1 MSHVVFA
8 QQSRPDIDVAR
19 IAENARRHFGAEI
32 ERAPGPEAQA
42 EGPAGGGRDR
52 ARLRLV
58 DPKRAANGTFLLR
71 ARLARP
77 EDWAAARSAEARG
90 HAAGMADLAARCPA
104 LIEVEPEPGASEVA
118 TWVLC
123 AALAIAGLGPVMPA
137 DGSTLF
143 GVRGAL
149 ARADRASG
157 GRTLAR

>member
-1 MSHVVFA
+1 MSHVAFA
-8 QQSRPDIDVAR
+8 QQSQPGIDLAR

-32 ERAPGPEAQA
+32 EPAPAPEAEAA
-42 EGPAGGGRDR
+42 EPADSGRQR

-58 DPKRAANGTFLLR
+58 DPKRAADGTFWLR
-71 ARLARP
+71 ARLSRP

-90 HAAGMADLAARCPA
+90 QAAGMADLAARCPS
-104 LIEVEPEPGASEVA
+104 LIEVEPEPGASEAA

-123 AALAIAGLGPVMPA
+123 AALAITGLGPVMPA
-137 DGSTLF
+137 GGSTLF